1 MMQQMQKMMETLQ
14 SKNNAP
20 ARSPTPP

>member
-1 MMQQMQKMMETLQ
+1 MQKMMETVQ
-14 SKNNAP
+14 QKNNAP